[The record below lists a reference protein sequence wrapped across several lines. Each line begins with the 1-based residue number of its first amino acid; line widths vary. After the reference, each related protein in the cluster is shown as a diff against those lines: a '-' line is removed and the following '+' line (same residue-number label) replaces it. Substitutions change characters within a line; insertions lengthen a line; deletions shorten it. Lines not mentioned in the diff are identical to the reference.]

1 MNLIIQSN
9 LKKYMIDSILHIS
22 SIIFIL
28 SNFYYLKNYE
38 RLDKPFLLREKHS
51 KLDYIYFVGEI
62 LFIVWILLS
71 FFSEYYK
78 ISLVFILLKFSRYPL
93 QFINKNISRL
103 VWKLTPPIIILIM
116 SLVLIGLI
124 QTLNFFRC
132 CSVII
137 INSYPFLLHQLI
149 IVSHLFLF
157 L

>member
-1 MNLIIQSN
+1 
-9 LKKYMIDSILHIS
+9 MIDSILHIS

-124 QTLNFFRC
+124 
-132 CSVII
+132 
-137 INSYPFLLHQLI
+137 
-149 IVSHLFLF
+149 
-157 L
+157 